1 MIQISKIYRNK
12 NLRLEVKKFSK
23 YYTEWP
29 KLIKLVTFISLGPT
43 PNPKVPWYKHLKSVI
58 LGNNFI

>member
-1 MIQISKIYRNK
+1 
-12 NLRLEVKKFSK
+12 VKKFSK

-43 PNPKVPWYKHLKSVI
+43 PKPKVPWYKHLKSVI